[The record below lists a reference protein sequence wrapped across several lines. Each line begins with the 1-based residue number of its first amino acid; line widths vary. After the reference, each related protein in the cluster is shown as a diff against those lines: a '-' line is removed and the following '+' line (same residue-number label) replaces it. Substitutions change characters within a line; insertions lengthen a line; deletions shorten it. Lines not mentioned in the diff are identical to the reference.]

1 MELILVHLV
10 LQEVAEQLV
19 VQAHLVHLVHLE
31 VLEVQAQV
39 EVGEH
44 LV

>member
-1 MELILVHLV
+1 MELILVLLV

-19 VQAHLVHLVHLE
+19 VQVHLVHLE
-31 VLEVQAQV
+31 ALEHLEVQAQV
-39 EVGEH
+39 VVEEH